1 MFSGKL
7 KEEKV
12 LYCER
17 FVEFLIDVEAQLPT
31 RRFFNALMDDSHIV
45 TISQLS
51 NLAKRDEGQLFTEV
65 SFTLRPKLKFYLF
78 PLTRATLKKKA
89 PSQKNLF
96 KFSVNFFF

>member
-78 PLTRATLKKKA
+78 PLTRATLKKK
-89 PSQKNLF
+89 PLLK
-96 KFSVNFFF
+96 KFYFNFQSRIFF

>member
-65 SFTLRPKLKFYLF
+65 IFTLNQFKMHLKMSS
-78 PLTRATLKKKA
+78 AEVVCCK
-89 PSQKNLF
+89 
-96 KFSVNFFF
+96 